1 MGDCCLPP
9 FHVMLEDLNPPPD
22 GSNTRS
28 SATLPPSWTRLVL
41 TAPNLDTRYKSDHQ
55 KLRQTK
61 HELRS
66 QSHLK
71 NFSQTVHLISDQTS
85 NWSINP
91 RDFIFVP
98 KLEIRKSQ
106 HTINLE
112 QNLPGNL
119 FWVMSRRSRLPLVE

>member
-28 SATLPPSWTRLVL
+28 SATLLPLWTRLVL

-61 HELRS
+61 RELRS

-71 NFSQTVHLISDQTS
+71 NFGQTVDQTS
-85 NWSINP
+85 NWSINL
-91 RDFIFVP
+91 RDFVFVTP
-98 KLEIRKSQ
+98 
-106 HTINLE
+106 
-112 QNLPGNL
+112 
-119 FWVMSRRSRLPLVE
+119 